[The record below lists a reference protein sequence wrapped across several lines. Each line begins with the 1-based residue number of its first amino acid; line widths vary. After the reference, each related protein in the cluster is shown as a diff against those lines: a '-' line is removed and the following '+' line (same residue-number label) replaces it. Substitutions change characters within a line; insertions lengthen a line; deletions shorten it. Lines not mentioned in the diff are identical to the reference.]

1 MPTEK
6 AAAEKKAAAFTKENL
21 LSSRRFQNNR
31 DALAVCLTDGFFRTL
46 LRGSGPDGR
55 RDSPFFTSDFC
66 YSEQGGV
73 ELW

>member
-31 DALAVCLTDGFFRTL
+31 DARFQNNRDALAVCLTDGKKYTIEEAEKKLGAFL
-46 LRGSGPDGR
+46 KGR
-55 RDSPFFTSDFC
+55 
-66 YSEQGGV
+66 V
-73 ELW
+73 

>member
-31 DALAVCLTDGFFRTL
+31 DALAVCLADGKKYTIEEAEKKLGAFL
-46 LRGSGPDGR
+46 KGK
-55 RDSPFFTSDFC
+55 
-66 YSEQGGV
+66 V
-73 ELW
+73 